1 MTQKSTNTMKSL
13 LESERPYEKCERLGE
28 KNLSDAEL
36 MAVLLRTGT
45 KGENVLE
52 LCRRILAAGGGS
64 LDALHG
70 FTRERFQ
77 KIRGVGR
84 VKSIQLICLVELS
97 RRLAKETAGRGL
109 NFSSPASVA
118 RYYMEDMRHLG
129 QEHMKLLM
137 LNTKSALLGEK
148 DVYKGTVNASLVNP
162 REIFVEALRTE
173 AVSIILLH
181 NHPSGDP
188 APSRADVATTE
199 RIRQAGELIGIEL
212 LDHIIIGNN
221 CYISFREEGL
231 LYTKG

>member
-1 MTQKSTNTMKSL
+1 MTQKNTNTMKDL

-36 MAVLLRTGT
+36 LAVILRTGT

-52 LCRRILAAGGGS
+52 ICRRILTAGGGS

-70 FTRERFQ
+70 FTREKFQ

-84 VKSIQLICLVELS
+84 VKSIQLICLMELA
-97 RRLAKETAGRGL
+97 RRLAKETALKEL

-118 RYYMEDMRHLG
+118 RYYMEDMRHLS

-137 LNTKSALLGEK
+137 LNTKSALIGER
-148 DVYKGTVNASLVNP
+148 DIYKGTVNASLVNP
-162 REIFVEALRTE
+162 REIFVEALQRE

-188 APSRADVATTE
+188 APSGADLAATE
-199 RIRQAGELIGIEL
+199 RIRQAGDLIGIEL

-221 CYISFREEGL
+221 CYISFREEGIL
-231 LYTKG
+231 QKGF

>member
-36 MAVLLRTGT
+36 LAVLLRTGT
-45 KGENVLE
+45 KGENV
-52 LCRRILAAGGGS
+52 LAAGGGS

>member
-1 MTQKSTNTMKSL
+1 M
-13 LESERPYEKCERLGE
+13 
-28 KNLSDAEL
+28 
-36 MAVLLRTGT
+36 
-45 KGENVLE
+45 
-52 LCRRILAAGGGS
+52 
-64 LDALHG
+64 
-70 FTRERFQ
+70 
-77 KIRGVGR
+77 
-84 VKSIQLICLVELS
+84 KSIQLICLVELS

>member
-1 MTQKSTNTMKSL
+1 MTQRNTSKMKDL
-13 LESERPYEKCERLGE
+13 LASERPYEKCERLGE

-36 MAVLLRTGT
+36 LAVLLRTGT
-45 KGENVLE
+45 RGENVLDI
-52 LCRRILAAGGGS
+52 CRRILTAGGGS
-64 LDALHG
+64 LSGLHS
-70 FTRERFQ
+70 FTREKFQ

-84 VKSIQLICLVELS
+84 VKSIQLLCLMELA
-97 RRLAKETAGRGL
+97 RRLAKETAEKGL
-109 NFSSPASVA
+109 DFSSPASVA
-118 RYYMEDMRHLG
+118 RYYMEDMRHLR

-137 LNTKSALLGEK
+137 LNTKSALIGEK
-148 DVYKGTVNASLVNP
+148 DVYKGTVNASLANP
-162 REIFVEALRTE
+162 REIFVEALRME
-173 AVSIILLH
+173 AVSVILLH

-188 APSRADVATTE
+188 APSGADIAATE

>member
-1 MTQKSTNTMKSL
+1 MTQKNTNTMKDL

-36 MAVLLRTGT
+36 LAVILRTGT

-52 LCRRILAAGGGS
+52 ICRRILTAGGGS

-70 FTRERFQ
+70 FTREKFQ

-84 VKSIQLICLVELS
+84 VKSIQLICLMELA
-97 RRLAKETAGRGL
+97 RRLAKETALKEL

-118 RYYMEDMRHLG
+118 RYYMEDMRHLS

-137 LNTKSALLGEK
+137 LNTKSALIGER
-148 DVYKGTVNASLVNP
+148 DIYKGTVNASLVNP
-162 REIFVEALRTE
+162 REIFVEALQRE

-181 NHPSGDP
+181 NHPSGD
-188 APSRADVATTE
+188 ARPSREDLNVTK
-199 RIRQAGELIGIEL
+199 RIQEAGELLGIHL
-212 LDHIIIGNN
+212 TDHIIIGEHA
-221 CYISFREEGL
+221 YVSLREKNYL
-231 LYTKG
+231 